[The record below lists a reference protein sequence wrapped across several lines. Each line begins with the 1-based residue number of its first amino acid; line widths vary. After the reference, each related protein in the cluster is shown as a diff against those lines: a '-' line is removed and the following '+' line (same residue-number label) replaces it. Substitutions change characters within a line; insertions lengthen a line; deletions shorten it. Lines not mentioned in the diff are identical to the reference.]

1 MSEELAE
8 LVKRC
13 EAGDDNALASL
24 IRRFQ
29 PVSLELARALLDDRD
44 LAEDVVQETF
54 ITALQRL
61 PELRQADA
69 FPAWLRQIVRTH
81 VNRMRRKQ
89 RELPQTLSAEPASKG
104 TSPCQRQERE
114 EIQRR
119 VRQAI
124 RVLPEHGRQTSE
136 LFYLD
141 ELSCTEVANVLQVPV
156 GTVKRRLHDS
166 RKRLRAI
173 LLGYID
179 AGKSEE

>member
-1 MSEELAE
+1 VSEELAE

-69 FPAWLRQIVRTH
+69 FPA
-81 VNRMRRKQ
+81 
-89 RELPQTLSAEPASKG
+89 
-104 TSPCQRQERE
+104 
-114 EIQRR
+114 
-119 VRQAI
+119 
-124 RVLPEHGRQTSE
+124 
-136 LFYLD
+136 
-141 ELSCTEVANVLQVPV
+141 
-156 GTVKRRLHDS
+156 
-166 RKRLRAI
+166 
-173 LLGYID
+173 
-179 AGKSEE
+179 